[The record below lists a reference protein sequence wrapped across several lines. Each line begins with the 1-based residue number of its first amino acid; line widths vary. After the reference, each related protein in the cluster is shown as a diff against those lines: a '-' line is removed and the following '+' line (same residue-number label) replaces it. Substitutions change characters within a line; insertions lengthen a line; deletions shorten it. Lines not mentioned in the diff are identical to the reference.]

1 MGAARGLDITN
12 VETIINYDMPNTIET
27 YVHRIGRTA
36 RAGRKGRSC
45 TLITENKRTI
55 MKKVIKDAQEKQ
67 TQNQQNQDALIQSR
81 TIPPKVITH
90 FTNKIKSLE
99 YHITQVL
106 SAEHVAK
113 IDRLAQMEVQK
124 AQNIITY
131 KNDIM
136 SRPAK
141 SWPV

>member
-1 MGAARGLDITN
+1 MGQTQRLEALECFRIQEVNILIATDVAARGLDITN

-67 TQNQQNQDALIQSR
+67 TQNQQNQNQDALIQSR
-81 TIPPKVITH
+81 TIPPKVIAH
-90 FTNKIKSLE
+90 FTNKI
-99 YHITQVL
+99 
-106 SAEHVAK
+106 
-113 IDRLAQMEVQK
+113 
-124 AQNIITY
+124 
-131 KNDIM
+131 
-136 SRPAK
+136 
-141 SWPV
+141 